1 MKNSLNYLLGAVA
14 GTAIAL
20 GSLSACGGGDK
31 AMTDDTPK
39 YLWMCAE
46 ANFERFSTRD
56 SIDYY
61 LDKIKETGF
70 NHIVVDI
77 KPIQGKVLYDSD
89 ICEQLT
95 VVHDCEVIRD
105 WDYFGY
111 FLEKAHE
118 KGLR

>member
-1 MKNSLNYLLGAVA
+1 MKNSLNYLLAAVA
-14 GTAIAL
+14 CTAIAV
-20 GSLSACGGGDK
+20 GSLCSCGGNDK
-31 AMTDDTPK
+31 VAQDETPK

-46 ANFERFSTRD
+46 ANFERFSTKD

-89 ICEQLT
+89 ICGPRYRGKSRL
-95 VVHDCEVIRD
+95 
-105 WDYFGY
+105 
-111 FLEKAHE
+111 
-118 KGLR
+118 GLLWLFP